1 MGLWWWIGKI
11 WLVLWREWKTPKNI
25 EKGIRFS
32 VANLQNKDQCAWNR
46 TTLTN
51 PTITMGARK
60 RLSSSSEPSSAVV
73 KEDTQ
78 NKPQEKLNLADPPIA
93 PPKWGLLLK
102 LSLLLLPYLYLL
114 FYYYPIEPE
123 LRRSILINAGMSL
136 AGLFVTVKMIPVA
149 SRYVQKRN
157 LFGYDINKKGT
168 PQGNVKVLV
177 FFFVSLF
184 YFLLLWSGFVLD
196 FWFRDLGIYFSFFFL
211 NHRWVSGSIWLDL
224 GGNLQSG
231 I

>member
-1 MGLWWWIGKI
+1 
-11 WLVLWREWKTPKNI
+11 
-25 EKGIRFS
+25 
-32 VANLQNKDQCAWNR
+32 
-46 TTLTN
+46 
-51 PTITMGARK
+51 MGARK
-60 RLSSSSEPSSAVV
+60 RLSSSSEPSSSVV

-114 FYYYPIEPE
+114 FYYYPIESE

-168 PQGNVKVLV
+168 PQGNVKVPESLGIVVGIVFLV
-177 FFFVSLF
+177 VAILF
-184 YFLLLWSGFVLD
+184 QYFNFTADSNWLVEYNAALACICFMTLLGFVDDVLD
-196 FWFRDLGIYFSFFFL
+196 VPWRVFLAIFRVHVIVCQGYSVLFL
-211 NHRWVSGSIWLDL
+211 FLAKVFPCWLVQIKARSGY
-224 GGNLQSG
+224 
-231 I
+231 